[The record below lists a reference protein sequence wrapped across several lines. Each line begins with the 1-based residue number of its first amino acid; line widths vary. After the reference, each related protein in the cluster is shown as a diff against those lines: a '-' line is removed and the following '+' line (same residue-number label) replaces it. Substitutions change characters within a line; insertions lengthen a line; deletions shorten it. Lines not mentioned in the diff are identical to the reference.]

1 MDKPT
6 TSWTLRFLYA
16 VGQMPEG
23 VKSAAFG
30 FFLLFYYNQVLG
42 LSGSLAG
49 IALFVALCFDAVSD
63 PLIGSWSDFT
73 KSKWGRRHPLRKLIN
88 KI

>member
-1 MDKPT
+1 M
-6 TSWTLRFLYA
+6 SWRLRLLYA
-16 VGQMPEG
+16 VGQMPEW

-49 IALFVALCFDAVSD
+49 IALF
-63 PLIGSWSDFT
+63 
-73 KSKWGRRHPLRKLIN
+73 
-88 KI
+88 